1 MPDIELRLPGRPVRV
16 ALVASEFNRFVTE
29 QLVAG
34 ARAGLAEHGPDT
46 GEALLA
52 WVPGAFELPL
62 AADRVLAAGK
72 ADAVIALGAVIRG
85 ETAHFDYVAGECS
98 RGLAQVSLKH
108 GRPVI
113 FGVLTTDSVE
123 QALARASVD
132 QGNKGYDCALAAL
145 HMLGLIESLDE

>member
-1 MPDIELRLPGRPVRV
+1 MPEIELRLPAQPARV

-34 ARAGLAEHGPDT
+34 ARAGLAEHGLDT
-46 GEALLA
+46 GETLLA

-123 QALARASVD
+123 QALARAAVD

-145 HMLGLIESLDE
+145 HMLGLIEGLDE